1 GTCPQRLSPAKRI
14 AWAYFRLLTR
24 LRVLDVTSGLRAYG
38 PEAISLLS
46 RSEASLL
53 DYQDIGVLLLLSGQ
67 GLSIEEIPVAMRPRD
82 AGMSLVTLTLAI
94 GLLLAGTIL
103 YLVRRDHLHGPYA
116 LGWLALATGVIL
128 IAAFPR
134 IIDRIGSVVG
144 IYYPPIL
151 VCLVAIAALLIK
163 SLISDLERSR
173 QERSPRRLSQ

>member
-1 GTCPQRLSPAKRI
+1 
-14 AWAYFRLLTR
+14 
-24 LRVLDVTSGLRAYG
+24 
-38 PEAISLLS
+38 
-46 RSEASLL
+46 
-53 DYQDIGVLLLLSGQ
+53 
-67 GLSIEEIPVAMRPRD
+67 
-82 AGMSLVTLTLAI
+82 MSLVTLTLAI

-116 LGWLALATGVIL
+116 LGWLALAAGVIL

-134 IIDRIGSVVG
+134 IIDRIGNVVG

-173 QERSPRRLSQ
+173 QERSLRRLSQKLAILENEIAQLRTHHGAPAVRSEPDAD

>member
-1 GTCPQRLSPAKRI
+1 
-14 AWAYFRLLTR
+14 
-24 LRVLDVTSGLRAYG
+24 
-38 PEAISLLS
+38 
-46 RSEASLL
+46 
-53 DYQDIGVLLLLSGQ
+53 
-67 GLSIEEIPVAMRPRD
+67 
-82 AGMSLVTLTLAI
+82 MSLVTLTLAI

-134 IIDRIGSVVG
+134 IIDRIGSLVG

-173 QERSPRRLSQ
+173 QERSLRRLSQKLAILDNELADLRRQQGSPPLRPEPNGD

>member
-1 GTCPQRLSPAKRI
+1 
-14 AWAYFRLLTR
+14 
-24 LRVLDVTSGLRAYG
+24 V
-38 PEAISLLS
+38 
-46 RSEASLL
+46 
-53 DYQDIGVLLLLSGQ
+53 
-67 GLSIEEIPVAMRPRD
+67 
-82 AGMSLVTLTLAI
+82 SLVTLTLAI

-116 LGWLALATGVIL
+116 LGWLALAAGVIL

-134 IIDRIGSVVG
+134 IIDRIGNVVG

-173 QERSPRRLSQ
+173 QERSLRRLSQKLAILENEMAQLRNGQGSSALRSDAD

>member
-1 GTCPQRLSPAKRI
+1 
-14 AWAYFRLLTR
+14 
-24 LRVLDVTSGLRAYG
+24 
-38 PEAISLLS
+38 
-46 RSEASLL
+46 
-53 DYQDIGVLLLLSGQ
+53 
-67 GLSIEEIPVAMRPRD
+67 
-82 AGMSLVTLTLAI
+82 MSLVTLTLAI

-134 IIDRIGSVVG
+134 IIDRIGNVVG

-173 QERSPRRLSQ
+173 QERALRRLSQKVAILDNELAQLRERQGLPSTRSEPNAD

>member
-1 GTCPQRLSPAKRI
+1 
-14 AWAYFRLLTR
+14 
-24 LRVLDVTSGLRAYG
+24 
-38 PEAISLLS
+38 
-46 RSEASLL
+46 
-53 DYQDIGVLLLLSGQ
+53 
-67 GLSIEEIPVAMRPRD
+67 
-82 AGMSLVTLTLAI
+82 MSLVTLTLAI

-116 LGWLALATGVIL
+116 LGWLALAAGVIL

-134 IIDRIGSVVG
+134 IIDRIGNVVG

-173 QERSPRRLSQ
+173 QERSLRRLSQKLAILENEMAQLRNGHGSSALRSDAD

>member
-1 GTCPQRLSPAKRI
+1 
-14 AWAYFRLLTR
+14 
-24 LRVLDVTSGLRAYG
+24 
-38 PEAISLLS
+38 
-46 RSEASLL
+46 
-53 DYQDIGVLLLLSGQ
+53 
-67 GLSIEEIPVAMRPRD
+67 
-82 AGMSLVTLTLAI
+82 MSLVTLTLAI

-116 LGWLALATGVIL
+116 LGWLALAAGVIL

-134 IIDRIGSVVG
+134 IIDRIGNVVG

-173 QERSPRRLSQ
+173 QERSLRRLSQKLAILENEMAQLRNGQGSSALRSDAD

>member
-1 GTCPQRLSPAKRI
+1 
-14 AWAYFRLLTR
+14 
-24 LRVLDVTSGLRAYG
+24 
-38 PEAISLLS
+38 
-46 RSEASLL
+46 
-53 DYQDIGVLLLLSGQ
+53 
-67 GLSIEEIPVAMRPRD
+67 
-82 AGMSLVTLTLAI
+82 MSLVTLTLAI

-173 QERSPRRLSQ
+173 QERSLRRLSQKLAILESDIAQLRANQGAPATRPEPGAD

>member
-1 GTCPQRLSPAKRI
+1 
-14 AWAYFRLLTR
+14 
-24 LRVLDVTSGLRAYG
+24 
-38 PEAISLLS
+38 
-46 RSEASLL
+46 
-53 DYQDIGVLLLLSGQ
+53 
-67 GLSIEEIPVAMRPRD
+67 
-82 AGMSLVTLTLAI
+82 MSLVTLTLAI

-173 QERSPRRLSQ
+173 QERALRRLSQKLAILDNELAELRARQGLPPLQAEPHGD

>member
-1 GTCPQRLSPAKRI
+1 
-14 AWAYFRLLTR
+14 
-24 LRVLDVTSGLRAYG
+24 
-38 PEAISLLS
+38 
-46 RSEASLL
+46 
-53 DYQDIGVLLLLSGQ
+53 
-67 GLSIEEIPVAMRPRD
+67 
-82 AGMSLVTLTLAI
+82 MSLVTLTLAI

-116 LGWLALATGVIL
+116 LGWLALAAGVIL

-134 IIDRIGSVVG
+134 IIDRIGNVVG

-173 QERSPRRLSQ
+173 QERSLRRLSQKLAILENEMAQLRNGQRSPALRSDAD